1 MDSGKKTKKHSAR
14 PDDAQSFEKALARLE
29 QIVEQLDEGNVPLAR
44 AIALFKEGT
53 ELARS
58 CRAML
63 ADAEVQIKE
72 ALAETDDGTEAA
84 DLALEDE
91 DEDELEGV

>member
-1 MDSGKKTKKHSAR
+1 MDAAKKTKDKDAR
-14 PDDAQSFEKALARLE
+14 AGDAQSFEKALVRLE

-53 ELARS
+53 ALAKR

-63 ADAEVQIKE
+63 AEADAQIKE
-72 ALAETDDGTEAA
+72 ALADAPGFDDA
-84 DLALEDE
+84 DEDDE
-91 DEDELEGV
+91 DEDELADV